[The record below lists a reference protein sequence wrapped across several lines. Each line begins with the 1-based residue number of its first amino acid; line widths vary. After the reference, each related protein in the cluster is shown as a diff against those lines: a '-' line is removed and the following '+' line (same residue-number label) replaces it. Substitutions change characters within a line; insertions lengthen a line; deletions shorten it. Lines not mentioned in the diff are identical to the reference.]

1 MMETRTIAIKA
12 TAGKYG
18 HQGQWLTPGC
28 GYTLQKPL
36 ADFLVEGGW
45 AEDNGSDV
53 VVDMSHLTLDAV
65 TTKHRGE
72 PLRAANVVTQ
82 TA

>member
-28 GYTLQKPL
+28 GYILQKPL
-36 ADFLVEGGW
+36 ADFLVDGGF
-45 AEDNGSDV
+45 AGDSDDPNA
-53 VVDMSHLTLDAV
+53 VDMSHLTLAEGTV
-65 TTKHRGE
+65 KHRDGV
-72 PLRAANVVTQ
+72 LRAASVVTQ